1 MANLNVILHEP
12 EIPANTGN
20 IGRTCVA
27 TGTKLNAELTQSFDR
42 YWNSDYAIVVDPNVE
57 YEVKDQANPKP

>member
-1 MANLNVILHEP
+1 M
-12 EIPANTGN
+12 
-20 IGRTCVA
+20 
-27 TGTKLNAELTQSFDR
+27 KLNAELTQSFDR